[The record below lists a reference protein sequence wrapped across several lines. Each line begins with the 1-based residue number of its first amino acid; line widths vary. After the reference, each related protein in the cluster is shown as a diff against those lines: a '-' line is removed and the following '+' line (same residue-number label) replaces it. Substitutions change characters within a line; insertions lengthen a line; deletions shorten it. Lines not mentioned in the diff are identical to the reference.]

1 MRWVFWILSLFALAV
16 AVALALRSSPGY
28 ALLVWPPYR
37 VELSINLLVL
47 LLVAGFAVG
56 YLVLRFVL
64 GAIALP
70 ARVRAYRERRRRDN
84 ARASLISAIR
94 AFLFGRYGK
103 AEQAAVVAMK
113 SSESPALAAVIAARA
128 AHELRQWDKRDG
140 YLEQAESIA
149 PADTALRAVTSA
161 DVMLDER
168 RFDDALAELKTLPAK
183 HTAALRLELKAQQLA
198 KNWDSTFPLVEQLER
213 RGVFDGNQ
221 ARQLRRYAYMEN
233 LQRKSLDRRS
243 MGECWQKIP
252 AEYRRDAKVAAAGA
266 QGFIA
271 LGDGVKAC
279 EIIEDALDAEWDSE
293 LVGLYAECANED
305 TVRQIERAELW
316 LTTNPGDAVLL
327 FTLGKLCA
335 RQELWGKAQSY
346 LEASISVDPMYS
358 AHLTLAELHERL
370 GNSDAARRH
379 YRESLELAVD
389 QLRKS
394 SGGRRRTPL

>member
-1 MRWVFWILSLFALAV
+1 
-16 AVALALRSSPGY
+16 
-28 ALLVWPPYR
+28 
-37 VELSINLLVL
+37 
-47 LLVAGFAVG
+47 
-56 YLVLRFVL
+56 
-64 GAIALP
+64 
-70 ARVRAYRERRRRDN
+70 
-84 ARASLISAIR
+84 
-94 AFLFGRYGK
+94 
-103 AEQAAVVAMK
+103 MK

-140 YLEQAESIA
+140 YLERVESIA

-379 YRESLELAVD
+379 YRASLELAVD

>member
-1 MRWVFWILSLFALAV
+1 
-16 AVALALRSSPGY
+16 
-28 ALLVWPPYR
+28 
-37 VELSINLLVL
+37 
-47 LLVAGFAVG
+47 
-56 YLVLRFVL
+56 
-64 GAIALP
+64 
-70 ARVRAYRERRRRDN
+70 
-84 ARASLISAIR
+84 
-94 AFLFGRYGK
+94 
-103 AEQAAVVAMK
+103 
-113 SSESPALAAVIAARA
+113 
-128 AHELRQWDKRDG
+128 
-140 YLEQAESIA
+140 
-149 PADTALRAVTSA
+149 
-161 DVMLDER
+161 
-168 RFDDALAELKTLPAK
+168 
-183 HTAALRLELKAQQLA
+183 
-198 KNWDSTFPLVEQLER
+198 
-213 RGVFDGNQ
+213 
-221 ARQLRRYAYMEN
+221 
-233 LQRKSLDRRS
+233 